1 MAGIVYLK
9 TNRFEVKL
17 EGITFKAKEFE
28 SLFTADILFPD
39 GKTWAQPPIV
49 GIDVMRHP
57 RDPKIILVLLCFGVG
72 CLILRFHSGEQLPN
86 PFLKFLTDKRIRF
99 VGFAIPEKKDMFP
112 FKELGLTKDKVD
124 IGYLAAKFFNDSKYK
139 RYELGDLARK
149 VLGIKKMIGLTQA
162 SSFERHEQIK
172 CAICQLFISTV
183 IAITFFTTKDK
194 KKLSEAPKKSSFLK
208 NLSLPLE
215 GWFKLPKAKKGDKF
229 QSVQTTDTY
238 DLVRTTNDE
247 DLFVTNIVHAAPE
260 HEDAAVSYD
269 LIHAKVTEDTFCDD
283 YASVWAG
290 IERANGDHHVPVRC
304 SKVNLEDVSPRV
316 RGGEEDYDDD
326 FVRAKVTEEQLG
338 EGSTHDKSKEAS
350 TDDDT
355 NHISVEANEVTPND
369 DSNKEGVC
377 LLKKHLKGILKCP
390 SSNLDSWNA
399 ASSNPDSPV
408 SMDKDEQSVRGSLRR
423 ANSKG
428 FNVKFK

>member
-28 SLFTADILFPD
+28 SLFTADILFPE
-39 GKTWAQPPIV
+39 GKTWAQPPVV

-72 CLILRFHSGEQLPN
+72 CLILRFHSGEQLPD

-99 VGFAIPEKKDMFP
+99 IGFAIPEKKDMFP
-112 FKELGLTKDKVD
+112 FEELGLTKDKVD

-172 CAICQLFISTV
+172 CAICQLFISSV

-194 KKLSEAPKKSSFLK
+194 KKLAEAPKKSSFLK

-215 GWFKLPKAKKGDKF
+215 GWFKLPKTKKGEKF
-229 QSVQTTDTY
+229 QSVRTMDTDNLVHTTTD
-238 DLVRTTNDE
+238 E
-247 DLFVTNIVHAAPE
+247 DFLVTNIVHAAPK
-260 HEDAAVSYD
+260 HEEAAVSYD

-283 YASVWAG
+283 FDSVWGA
-290 IERANGDHHVPVRC
+290 IEHANGDDHVQVKC
-304 SKVNLEDVSPRV
+304 SEVNLEDVSPHV
-316 RGGEEDYDDD
+316 RGGEVDYGDD
-326 FVRAKVTEEQLG
+326 FVRAKVTKDKLG
-338 EGSTHDKSKEAS
+338 DGSTYDKSKEAS
-350 TDDDT
+350 TNNNA
-355 NHISVEANEVTPND
+355 NHESAKAKEVTPND
-369 DSNKEGVC
+369 DSNKEAIC
-377 LLKKHLKGILKCP
+377 LRKKHLKGILKCP
-390 SSNLDSWNA
+390 SSSLDSWNA
-399 ASSNPDSPV
+399 ASSKPDSPV